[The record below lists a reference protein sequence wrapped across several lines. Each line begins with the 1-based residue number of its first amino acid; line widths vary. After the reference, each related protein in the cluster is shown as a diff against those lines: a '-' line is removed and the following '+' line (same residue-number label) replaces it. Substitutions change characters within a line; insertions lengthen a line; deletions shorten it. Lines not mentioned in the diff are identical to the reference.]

1 MKEEVRKVLDML
13 EKGQLNASQAS
24 ELLDAMEAFQDNGS
38 ARTIPAAKR
47 MLRIKILSADGD
59 KVNLKVPASLVGAST
74 NVAQFFAGRSHGKN
88 ESMKDVDWGQLSATV
103 SQMLEDG
110 SAGEI
115 VNIESEDGDKV
126 LIWLE

>member
-13 EKGQLNASQAS
+13 EKGQLNAGQAS
-24 ELLDAMEAFQDNGS
+24 ELLDAMDAFNEQTTTKS
-38 ARTIPAAKR
+38 APVGKR
-47 MLRIKILSADGD
+47 MIRIKILSADGE
-59 KVNLKVPASLVGAST
+59 KVNLKVPASLVGASA
-74 NVAQFFAGRSHGKN
+74 NIGQFFAGRGHGNKEAMKN
-88 ESMKDVDWGQLSATV
+88 VDWGNLSATV

-110 SAGEI
+110 NVGEI